1 MLLDMIKP
9 FKILS
14 TRQEPDGGTG
24 VTFEVSKTKY
34 LTKKITQTST
44 LNTYISIPAG
54 EDIDMYLFK
63 DLQQSGWL

>member
-1 MLLDMIKP
+1 MHLDMIKP
-9 FKILS
+9 FKIIS

-24 VTFEVSKTKY
+24 VTFEVSKTIY
-34 LTKKITQTST
+34 LSEAKTETKSLK
-44 LNTYISIPAG
+44 TYISVPAG

>member
-1 MLLDMIKP
+1 MIKP

-34 LTKKITQTST
+34 LTETQTETET
-44 LNTYISIPAG
+44 LRTYISVPAG
-54 EDIDMYLFK
+54 EDIDMYLYN
-63 DLQQSGWL
+63 DLKTAGWL